1 MEQDPADFFQEMK
14 LLVSD
19 YVEARTKLF
28 KLEMYEKTAKISAS
42 LFSSIVIVVLSS
54 LMLLFGSIALGF
66 YLGSLFNSLGTGFLI
81 VTGIYLILLLP
92 IILFRKNW
100 IEKTIVNSLIEKLTE
115 KEEGE
120 NES

>member
-1 MEQDPADFFQEMK
+1 MEHEPADFFPELK

-19 YVEARTKLF
+19 YLTARIKLF

-42 LFSSIVIVVLSS
+42 LFSTLVLVMLGS

-66 YLGSLFNSLGTGFLI
+66 YLGALFNSQGTGFLI
-81 VTGIYLILLLP
+81 VTGIYLILMLP
-92 IILFRKNW
+92 IIVFRKNW